1 MTVDY
6 NGGTYAVVEELQD
19 ISKGDLCYDVAM
31 GIVFTSTID
40 ASFDMPG
47 LTGRNLVKL

>member
-1 MTVDY
+1 MTVQH
-6 NGGTYAVVEELQD
+6 NEETYAVVEEKQD
-19 ISKGDLCYDVAM
+19 IVKGTLCYDVAM
-31 GIVFTSTID
+31 QTVFTSTID

>member
-1 MTVDY
+1 MNIYY
-6 NGGTYAVVEELQD
+6 NCEPYAVIEEKQD
-19 ISKGDLCYDVAM
+19 IVKGTLCYDVAM
-31 GIVFTSTID
+31 GIVFTSTMD